1 MVGKGVSFV
10 GFALNRRYSALVGLA
25 TMLITLPVPG
35 WITKN
40 IQGTQREKMRRVR
53 LCCVFVSCN
62 IVLILH
68 G

>member
-1 MVGKGVSFV
+1 MAGKGVSFV

-40 IQGTQREKMRRVR
+40 IQGTQREKMKRVR
-53 LCCVFVSCN
+53 LCCV
-62 IVLILH
+62 
-68 G
+68 